1 MDKSECRRSIIIQYF
16 TSYLKTILQIFN
28 KVQFYK
34 ITRTKDKC
42 VNKLPA
48 ARNVLD
54 PDSELLDIATKLE
67 I

>member
-1 MDKSECRRSIIIQYF
+1 MQYF

-34 ITRTKDKC
+34 ITPTKDKC